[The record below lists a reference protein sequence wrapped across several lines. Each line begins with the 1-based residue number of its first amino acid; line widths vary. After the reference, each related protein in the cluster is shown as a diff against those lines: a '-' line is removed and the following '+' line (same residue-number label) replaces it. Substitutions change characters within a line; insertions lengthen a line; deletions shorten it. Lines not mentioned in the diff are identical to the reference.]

1 MKTTIKEYKDKAK
14 EGYNVTKLLS
24 SGMTNAKT
32 SKNEI
37 KTFILYIAPFN
48 QNNKG
53 INLCPKASAGCAAA
67 CLFSA
72 GRGKFSNVKQAR
84 INKAN
89 LYVNDKETFLN
100 LLGYEIQ
107 KEIYKAIKGN
117 YKIAFRLNGTSDLD
131 FIGMLKSKN
140 IFDYSLTPSNVIF
153 YDYTKI
159 LGKCIK
165 YQNDK
170 KYILTFS
177 RSESNERDW
186 LKALE
191 QNITTSVVFGNYIP
205 KEYKGK
211 KVIDG
216 DKSDLLMLYNRNT
229 ILGLKAKGD
238 AKKDKSN
245 FVINL

>member
-1 MKTTIKEYKDKAK
+1 MKNINEYKAKAK
-14 EGYNVTKLLS
+14 ANFNVSKLLS
-24 SGMTNAKT
+24 DGSTNAKT
-32 SKNEI
+32 SKNDI

-72 GRGKFSNVKQAR
+72 GRGKFSNVKQSR

-159 LGKCIK
+159 LGKCMK
-165 YQNDK
+165 YKNDK

-177 RSESNERDW
+177 RSESNENEF
-186 LKALE
+186 LKALD

-216 DKSDLLMLYNRNT
+216 DESDIVMLKSKGH

>member
-1 MKTTIKEYKDKAK
+1 MTTIKEYKDKAK
-14 EGYNVTKLLS
+14 QGYNVTKLLS
-24 SGMTNAKT
+24 NGMTNAKT

-53 INLCPKASAGCAAA
+53 INLCPMASKGCAAA
-67 CLFSA
+67 CLFTA
-72 GRGKFSNVKQAR
+72 GRGKFSNVKQSR

-89 LYVNDKETFLN
+89 LYVNDRETFLN

-131 FIGMLKSKN
+131 FVGMLKSKN

-159 LGKCIK
+159 LGKCLK
-165 YQNDK
+165 YKNDK

-177 RSESNERDW
+177 RSEENQNDW

-216 DKSDLLMLYNRNT
+216 DKSDIVMLKNQGY

-245 FVINL
+245 FVIYL

>member
-1 MKTTIKEYKDKAK
+1 MTTIKEYKQKAK
-14 EGYNVTKLLS
+14 DGYNVTKLLS
-24 SGMTNAKT
+24 NGMTNAKT

-37 KTFILYIAPFN
+37 KTFILYIAPYN

-53 INLCPKASAGCAAA
+53 INLCPMASKGCAAA

-89 LYVNDKETFLN
+89 LYVNDRKTFLN
-100 LLGYEIQ
+100 LLGYEIK
-107 KEIYKAIKGN
+107 KEIDKSIKGD

-131 FIGMLKSKN
+131 FLSMLKNKS
-140 IFDYSLTPSNVIF
+140 IFDYSKTPSNVIF

-159 LGKCIK
+159 LGKCEK
-165 YQNDK
+165 YKGDK

-177 RSESNERDW
+177 RSESNESDW

-211 KVIDG
+211 VVIDG

>member
-1 MKTTIKEYKDKAK
+1 MKNIQEYKAKAK
-14 EGYNVTKLLS
+14 ANFNVSRLLS
-24 SGMTNAKT
+24 DGNTNAKT

-53 INLCPKASAGCAAA
+53 INLCPKASKGCAAA

-72 GRGKFSNVKQAR
+72 GRGKFSNVKQSR

-107 KEIYKAIKGN
+107 KEIYKAIKGS

-165 YQNDK
+165 YKNDK

-177 RSESNERDW
+177 RSESNENEF

-211 KVIDG
+211 TVIDG
-216 DKSDLLMLYNRNT
+216 DESDIVMLKSKGY

>member
-1 MKTTIKEYKDKAK
+1 MTTIKEYKDKAK
-14 EGYNVTKLLS
+14 QGYNVTKLLS
-24 SGMTNAKT
+24 NGMTNAKT

-53 INLCPKASAGCAAA
+53 INLCPMASKGCAAA
-67 CLFSA
+67 CLFTA
-72 GRGKFSNVKQAR
+72 GRGKFSNVKQSR

-89 LYVNDKETFLN
+89 LYVNDRETFLN

-131 FIGMLKSKN
+131 FVGMLKSKN
-140 IFDYSLTPSNVIF
+140 IFDYSLTPSNVIS

-159 LGKCIK
+159 LGKCLK
-165 YQNDK
+165 YKNDK

-177 RSESNERDW
+177 RSEENQNDW

-216 DKSDLLMLYNRNT
+216 DKSDIVMLKNQGY

-245 FVINL
+245 FVIHL

>member
-1 MKTTIKEYKDKAK
+1 MTTIKEYKAKAK
-14 EGYNVTKLLS
+14 ASYNVTKLLS
-24 SGMTNAKT
+24 NGMTNAKT

-37 KTFILYIAPFN
+37 KTFILYIAPYN

-100 LLGYEIQ
+100 LLGYEIK
-107 KEIYKAIKGN
+107 KEIDKSIKGD

-131 FIGMLKSKN
+131 FLSMLKNKS
-140 IFDYSLTPSNVIF
+140 IFDYSKTPSNVIF

-159 LGKCIK
+159 LGKCEK
-165 YQNDK
+165 YKGDK

-177 RSESNERDW
+177 RSESNENDW
-186 LKALE
+186 IKALE

-211 KVIDG
+211 VVIDG

>member
-1 MKTTIKEYKDKAK
+1 MTTIKEYKEKAK
-14 EGYNVTKLLS
+14 AAYNVGRLLS
-24 SGMTNAKT
+24 DGSTNAKT

-53 INLCPKASAGCAAA
+53 INLCPMASKGCAAA
-67 CLFSA
+67 CLFTA
-72 GRGKFSNVKQAR
+72 GRGKFSNVKQSR

-89 LYVNDKETFLN
+89 LYVNDRETFLN

-131 FIGMLKSKN
+131 FVGMLKSKN

-159 LGKCIK
+159 LGKCLK
-165 YQNDK
+165 YKNDK

-177 RSESNERDW
+177 RSEENQNDW

-216 DKSDLLMLYNRNT
+216 DKSDIVMLKNQGY

-245 FVINL
+245 FVIHL

>member
-1 MKTTIKEYKDKAK
+1 MKNINEYKAKAK
-14 EGYNVTKLLS
+14 ANFNVSKLLS
-24 SGMTNAKT
+24 DGSTNAKT
-32 SKNEI
+32 SKNDI

-72 GRGKFSNVKQAR
+72 GRGKFSNVKQSR

-159 LGKCIK
+159 LGKCMK
-165 YQNDK
+165 YKNDK

-177 RSESNERDW
+177 RSESNENEF

-191 QNITTSVVFGNYIP
+191 QNITTSVVFGNYTP

-211 KVIDG
+211 TVIDG
-216 DKSDLLMLYNRNT
+216 DKSDIVMLKNKGY

>member
-1 MKTTIKEYKDKAK
+1 MKSIKEYKKLAK
-14 EGYNVTKLLS
+14 DNFNVTKLLS
-24 SGMTNAKT
+24 DGVTNAKT

-37 KTFILYIAPFN
+37 KTFILYIAPYN

-53 INLCPKASAGCAAA
+53 INLCPMASKGCAAA

-107 KEIYKAIKGN
+107 KEIVKSIKGG

-131 FIGMLKSKN
+131 FLSMLKNKN

-165 YQNDK
+165 YKGDK

-177 RSESNERDW
+177 RSESNEKDW
-186 LKALE
+186 LKALD

-216 DKSDLLMLYNRNT
+216 DKSDILMLYNRNT

>member
-1 MKTTIKEYKDKAK
+1 MTTIKEYKTKAK
-14 EGYNVTKLLS
+14 ENYNVTKLLS
-24 SGMTNAKT
+24 DGSTNAKT
-32 SKNEI
+32 SKNDI

-53 INLCPKASAGCAAA
+53 INLCPMASNGCAAA

-89 LYVNDKETFLN
+89 LYVNDRETFLN

-107 KEIYKAIKGN
+107 KEIVKSIKGG
-117 YKIAFRLNGTSDLD
+117 YKIAFRLNGTSDIYFLD
-131 FIGMLKSKN
+131 KLKKSK
-140 IFDYSLTPSNVIF
+140 IFDYSKTPSNVIF

-159 LGKCIK
+159 LKKCEK
-165 YQNDK
+165 YKGDK

-191 QNITTSVVFGNYIP
+191 QNITTAVVFGNYIP

-216 DKSDLLMLYNRNT
+216 DKSDIVMLKNQGT